1 MTTGAEQPEA
11 IWADARALIPEVV
24 AGEVDVLAAERGE
37 VCEQRLRHHL
47 AAAAQNVDERH
58 LAAQMT
64 LTANVRSNRMTRI
77 GPEGGLLPSPS
88 DAEALVVLLH
98 AFNHTPES
106 LGRVA
111 KAVREANPASDLL
124 VPAMPTGPFSLAD
137 PETIAADLVRRI
149 GELEEKRRLGSGGAG
164 YRRIILVGHSLGA
177 IMARKVWALAHGAT
191 AAGEIDPTSGLP
203 WAGKIDRI
211 VLLAALSR
219 GWMISS
225 ALDPFSRLLWTL
237 GTAWGNFC
245 RFALRRDPLIFSFRR
260 GAPFLTTAR
269 LQFMATADWLRGHEI
284 KLPVTVQLLGTADD
298 YVAPTDNVDLVTGQA
313 FYYLEVDE
321 GTHRGIVTLEEGQ
334 GEASAASSFQI
345 ALSANPEAL
354 AAAAL
359 AKEDVFDLYDE
370 NVDDHDVGGPPG
382 EDSKVRHVV
391 FVIHGIRDRGFW
403 TRRIARRIK
412 ELARRQGEPCR

>member
-1 MTTGAEQPEA
+1 
-11 IWADARALIPEVV
+11 
-24 AGEVDVLAAERGE
+24 
-37 VCEQRLRHHL
+37 
-47 AAAAQNVDERH
+47 
-58 LAAQMT
+58 
-64 LTANVRSNRMTRI
+64 
-77 GPEGGLLPSPS
+77 
-88 DAEALVVLLH
+88 
-98 AFNHTPES
+98 
-106 LGRVA
+106 
-111 KAVREANPASDLL
+111 
-124 VPAMPTGPFSLAD
+124 
-137 PETIAADLVRRI
+137 
-149 GELEEKRRLGSGGAG
+149 
-164 YRRIILVGHSLGA
+164 
-177 IMARKVWALAHGAT
+177 MARKVWALAHGAT
-191 AAGEIDPTSGLP
+191 AAGEIDPTVALP

-237 GTAWGNFC
+237 GTGWGNFC
-245 RFALRRDPLIFSFRR
+245 RFALRRDPLIFAFRR

-269 LQFMATADWLRGHEI
+269 LQFMATADWLRGHKI

-313 FYYLEVDE
+313 FYYSRWTKARTA
-321 GTHRGIVTLEEGQ
+321 GSSPWRRGR
-334 GEASAASSFQI
+334 GEASAASRFRT
-345 ALSANPEAL
+345 ALRANPEAL

-370 NVDDHDVGGPPG
+370 SVDDHDVGGPPG

-412 ELARRQGEPCR
+412 ELARRQGEPCRSVTSTYGYFPMGPFLLPWMRRAKVEWLLDQYVVARVFHPAADFAYVGHSNGTYLLAKGLELCPAVRFRRVVFAGSVVQRRYEWRRFLPQVSPSPAMAKAARWQVERMVTTSPRPIGWSRSSRTAWSA